1 MYIKTSEQHKVYI
14 TRSTVIQGKEKFPFS
29 LSGLTS
35 LNLVVKNYTWSGN
48 NWTSS
53 SYELLQVFRQN
64 LILESYSSVLL
75 LRIAYVFLKA
85 KYQDI

>member
-14 TRSTVIQGKEKFPFS
+14 TRSTVIQGKEKCPFS

-48 NWTSS
+48 KT
-53 SYELLQVFRQN
+53 ELLPAMNYCKF
-64 LILESYSSVLL
+64 SD
-75 LRIAYVFLKA
+75 KT
-85 KYQDI
+85 